1 MQNWSTDTTELKKN
15 SQTHEVWMLEQLI
28 NFGLGNEK
36 LNKVDLQENV
46 LLINF
51 DQTKKKYL
59 TFLLA
64 AL

>member
-1 MQNWSTDTTELKKN
+1 
-15 SQTHEVWMLEQLI
+15 MLEQLI